1 MTSGQASALPDG
13 LFVAADRISERG
25 LGRRSF
31 SEGGFTI
38 LEAVV
43 AAAILAT
50 ALVALAQVIALAT
63 TAAAR
68 ARDTTRATLAAA
80 QKIEELRAN
89 VAGDAPVDATDAV
102 GHGLVRRWTITALPA
117 GSGVAIAVEVTH
129 LGRTAPPVRLE
140 TIRARPGSEV
150 DP

>member
-1 MTSGQASALPDG
+1 LPDA
-13 LFVAADRISERG
+13 LFVADRNNED
-25 LGRRSF
+25 
-31 SEGGFTI
+31 GFTI
-38 LEAVV
+38 VETVV

-89 VAGDAPVDATDAV
+89 AAAAAPVDATDAV
-102 GHGLVRRWTITALPA
+102 GHGLIRRWTITALPA
-117 GSGVAIAVEVTH
+117 GSGVAITVEVTH
-129 LGRTAPPVRLE
+129 LGRSIPHVMLE
-140 TIRARPGSEV
+140 TIRARPGREV
-150 DP
+150 EP

>member
-1 MTSGQASALPDG
+1 LPDA
-13 LFVAADRISERG
+13 LFVADRNNED
-25 LGRRSF
+25 
-31 SEGGFTI
+31 GFTI
-38 LEAVV
+38 VETVV

-89 VAGDAPVDATDAV
+89 AAAAAPVDATDAV
-102 GHGLVRRWTITALPA
+102 GHGLIRRWTITALPA

-129 LGRTAPPVRLE
+129 LGRSIPPVMLE
-140 TIRARPGSEV
+140 TIRARPGREV
-150 DP
+150 EP